1 MIRGVQTFAKGGM
14 EGECIGVDCATQI
27 VIQWHEEAEVVVQ
40 LCMVQRMVPATSP
53 T

>member
-14 EGECIGVDCATQI
+14 EGECVGVDCATQI
-27 VIQWHEEAEVVVQ
+27 VIQRHEEAEVVVQ
-40 LCMVQRMVPATSP
+40 LFMVQTMVPATSP